1 MMKNTTR
8 NNIEVATP
16 HQMMKTPTRDNIEV
30 EEFSNQF
37 WFFQLLV
44 WLDFLVDPIP
54 NIVIETGTH
63 RGWGAFRWSR
73 FFDDV
78 HTVELSEELYN
89 SSCEKY
95 GHIDSI
101 TFHNNNSVDFLKEFL
116 SKTEDRCIIFLDAHG
131 SGGDTVYDEE
141 VGRYG
146 SPVIGELRA
155 IKDYSARNDHIII
168 IDDCD
173 TFGTL
178 NYPSK
183 QQLENEILDIN
194 SDYCVELNVPRNL
207 LISPH
212 GTGIAY
218 LPNG

>member
-1 MMKNTTR
+1 MKSVTCS
-8 NNIEVATP
+8 EV
-16 HQMMKTPTRDNIEV
+16 QG

-73 FFDDV
+73 FFDAV

-89 SSCEKY
+89 SSREKY

-101 TFHNNNSVDFLKEFL
+101 TFHNNSSPEFLKEIL
-116 SKTEDRCIIFLDAHG
+116 PTIEDRCIIFLDAHG

-146 SPVIGELRA
+146 SPVLDELLA
-155 IKDYSARNDHIII
+155 IKDFSTRNDHIII
-168 IDDCD
+168 YDDAD
-173 TFGTL
+173 DLGTR
-178 NYPSK
+178 NYPTK
-183 QQLENEILDIN
+183 QQVANAILDIN
-194 SDYCVELNVPRNL
+194 SDYCVELDIPKHL
-207 LISPH
+207 LTSR

-218 LPNG
+218 LPEG